1 MIEVRET
8 AIEGL
13 LLFEPK
19 VFHDNRGFFF
29 ESWRK
34 NTYRKLGID
43 EELVQDDIS
52 FSQKDV
58 LRGLHVHMQQG
69 QLLTI
74 LAGIVF
80 DVVVDLRPQ
89 SKTYKQFLSFTLSG
103 EKPQQIYM
111 PPGTAHGFCVLSDSA
126 LLHYKCS
133 QYYDPKAE
141 SGIRWDDPTLAI
153 PWPVKKPALS
163 ERDQH
168 FPPLSGTLLNG

>member
-1 MIEVRET
+1 MPEVRQT

-19 VFHDNRGFFF
+19 VFPDNRGFFF

-34 NTYRKLGID
+34 NTYRDFGVN

-74 LAGIVF
+74 LAGVVF

-89 SKTYKQFLSFTLSG
+89 SKTYKQFLSFTLSA
-103 EKPQQIYM
+103 ERPQQIYM
-111 PPGTAHGFCVLSDSA
+111 PPGTAHGFCVLSDTA

-141 SGIRWDDPTLAI
+141 CGIRWDDPTLAI
-153 PWPVKKPALS
+153 PWPVEAPIMSKKDKNLGYLS
-163 ERDQH
+163 
-168 FPPLSGTLLNG
+168 